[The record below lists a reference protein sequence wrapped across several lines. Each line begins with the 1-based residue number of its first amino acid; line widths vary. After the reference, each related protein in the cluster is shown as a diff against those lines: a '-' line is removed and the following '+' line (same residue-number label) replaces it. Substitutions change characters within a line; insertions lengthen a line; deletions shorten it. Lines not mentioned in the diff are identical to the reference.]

1 MATVAKIS
9 ALVTPAALLAAPN
22 LKAGVAVGSLAVAGA
37 AFRPPG
43 LVLLGLLAGAGLLVR
58 LVWYLCSTGFWRKHQ
73 TVERQWRVLAERY
86 AQLRSCVNDSIL
98 LIDQQGRI
106 RESNDR
112 ALETYGYSRQK
123 FSALSIHDLLS
134 GEQQREFAEV
144 WQEVEGR
151 GFAQFET
158 VHQRRDGSTFPAEV
172 SIRLV
177 EINGVKF
184 HQSIFRD
191 ISERKRAE
199 EEVLRANRALRTLSA
214 CNQALVR
221 ASTEDRLLHE
231 ICQAITGIGGY
242 PLAWIGFAVND
253 PQKTVGVM
261 ASSGRA
267 SYVLD
272 GIKVTWSEDEHGRGP
287 LGTAI
292 RTGAITVCKDTRT
305 NPDFGPWRERADQ
318 FGFKSVIALPLRC
331 EKSVIGA
338 LIIYAGEPDAF
349 GPEER
354 RLIEEL
360 AGDLAFGIEVRRRE
374 VDRARAEAALRQSE
388 VLFRAVFENANDEI
402 YISDLDGRLLEV
414 NGVACR
420 HLGYSREELLQLSV
434 QDIDCSASLQF
445 HSARTLVQAPSG
457 SLFEAMH
464 VHKDGSQVPVEISA
478 CGFEYNGMPALLGVA
493 REIAERKR
501 VEAEMALRATE
512 LETARAGAEAA
523 NRAKSEFLMHMS
535 HEMRTPMNGVI
546 GMTGLLLETDLIE
559 EQREH
564 AEAIRSSADSLLNM
578 IDSIL
583 ALSQT
588 EQGTRQLARSAFD
601 VVECLKEAGEQ
612 IAPRARAKGLA
623 YTFESEVRNRQVYGD
638 SAGLGQIV
646 LNLLGNAIKFTEE
659 GSVELR
665 LTSEKDGPRAEIFQ
679 ISVKDTGIGIPPE
692 KLPVLFDRFEQVDS
706 SLARKYEG
714 AGLGLAV
721 SRKLAQR
728 MGGGITVA
736 SESGRG
742 SVFTLKVPLALCA
755 PEAREDAGRWESL
768 PPRTRRVLLAE
779 DNAVNQ
785 KLETRLLEKL
795 GCLVDVAAN
804 GREAVEKAT
813 QFQYDLIF
821 MDCRMPEMDGMEA
834 SREIRARLSAGPRL
848 PIVALTAHAVTG
860 AREECLAGG
869 MDDYLT
875 KPVRPTDIKQ
885 MLFRWCP

>member
-1 MATVAKIS
+1 
-9 ALVTPAALLAAPN
+9 
-22 LKAGVAVGSLAVAGA
+22 
-37 AFRPPG
+37 
-43 LVLLGLLAGAGLLVR
+43 
-58 LVWYLCSTGFWRKHQ
+58 
-73 TVERQWRVLAERY
+73 
-86 AQLRSCVNDSIL
+86 
-98 LIDQQGRI
+98 
-106 RESNDR
+106 
-112 ALETYGYSRQK
+112 
-123 FSALSIHDLLS
+123 
-134 GEQQREFAEV
+134 
-144 WQEVEGR
+144 
-151 GFAQFET
+151 
-158 VHQRRDGSTFPAEV
+158 
-172 SIRLV
+172 
-177 EINGVKF
+177 
-184 HQSIFRD
+184 
-191 ISERKRAE
+191 
-199 EEVLRANRALRTLSA
+199 
-214 CNQALVR
+214 
-221 ASTEDRLLHE
+221 
-231 ICQAITGIGGY
+231 
-242 PLAWIGFAVND
+242 
-253 PQKTVGVM
+253 
-261 ASSGRA
+261 
-267 SYVLD
+267 
-272 GIKVTWSEDEHGRGP
+272 
-287 LGTAI
+287 
-292 RTGAITVCKDTRT
+292 
-305 NPDFGPWRERADQ
+305 
-318 FGFKSVIALPLRC
+318 
-331 EKSVIGA
+331 
-338 LIIYAGEPDAF
+338 
-349 GPEER
+349 
-354 RLIEEL
+354 
-360 AGDLAFGIEVRRRE
+360 
-374 VDRARAEAALRQSE
+374 LRQSE

-588 EQGTRQLARSAFD
+588 EQGNRQLARSAFD

-875 KPVRPTDIKQ
+875 KPVRPADIKQ